1 VKDAEQHLKTY
12 SLSEVATMV
21 LPDMARGERWLAQR
35 LIRGEISGYRIGRNW
50 RMTHTD
56 VEDLVE
62 RHRNRPA
69 PQPGGPVP
77 KNDALSSLTPTSRR
91 RLERGELGTQRG
103 ARRPSEL
110 DHLRRR

>member
-1 VKDAEQHLKTY
+1 MRSVKDAEQHLKTY

-69 PQPGGPVP
+69 APLTGGPVSR
-77 KNDALSSLTPTSRR
+77 NEVLSSLTPTTRR
-91 RLERGELGTQRG
+91 RLERGELGTQRR
-103 ARRPSEL
+103 ARGPI
-110 DHLRRR
+110 